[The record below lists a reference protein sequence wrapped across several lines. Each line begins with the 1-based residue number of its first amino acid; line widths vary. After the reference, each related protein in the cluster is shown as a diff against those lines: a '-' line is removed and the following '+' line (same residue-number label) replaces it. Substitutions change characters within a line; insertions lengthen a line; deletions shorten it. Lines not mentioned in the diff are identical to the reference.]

1 MWGLGPDDG
10 SAHRCARLRGGD
22 AALQEALGA
31 VVGERVTSE
40 TNGVADGPLAFPL
53 VKLGLAAAV
62 QRRPGEIDYRLERQR
77 VLAAYRSGAQSQLAV
92 CDAQVELLRNAE
104 HCGTSTDEPC
114 PICADGSLK
123 HVTYV
128 FGPRLPASGRCIT
141 SPAELARLAKRKS
154 PYSAYVV
161 EVCVECRWNHLVRS
175 YLLNPL
181 V

>member
-1 MWGLGPDDG
+1 MTRSGRKQGGAWSWGSGATDQTD
-10 SAHRCARLRGGD
+10 D
-22 AALQEALGA
+22 AAG
-31 VVGERVTSE
+31 
-40 TNGVADGPLAFPL
+40 GPLAFGL

-77 VLAAYRSGAQSQLAV
+77 VLAAYRSGAQSELAV

-104 HCGTSTDEPC
+104 HCGTDTDEPC
-114 PICADGSLK
+114 PICDDASLR

-128 FGPRLPASGRCIT
+128 FGPRLPSSGRCVT

-154 PYSAYVV
+154 PYNAYVV
-161 EVCVECRWNHLVRS
+161 EVCLECRWNHLVRS